1 MKSFKESTYWN
12 IWGDCCK
19 LHKHFY
25 GVKENDDAAWSNSM
39 KEAGSIRS
47 KYKGLPEGEF
57 AEKMV
62 LLVSSEIDEKAKGDG
77 ENATKKQTQHTAE
90 QP

>member
-1 MKSFKESTYWN
+1 MTSFKQSTYWN

-25 GVKENDDAAWSNSM
+25 GVKENDDAAWSNLM
-39 KEAGSIRS
+39 KEAGSIRN

-57 AEKMV
+57 AEQMV
-62 LLVSSEIDEKAKGDG
+62 LLITAEINKRAK
-77 ENATKKQTQHTAE
+77 EEPTNATE
-90 QP
+90 R

>member
-1 MKSFKESTYWN
+1 MEELKNSVYWN

-25 GVKENDDAAWSNSM
+25 GVKENDDAAWSNLM
-39 KEAGSIRS
+39 KEAGSIRN

-62 LLVSSEIDEKAKGDG
+62 LLVSSEIDEKAKVDR
-77 ENATKKQTQHTAE
+77 EKATTK
-90 QP
+90 